1 MKGITNPTYVVPDKL
16 IGAAL
21 AGTVYVL
28 YKGQVAYFTVTY
40 VADRY
45 MKYFM

>member
-1 MKGITNPTYVVPDKL
+1 MKEIANRTFVVHNKL

-21 AGTVYVL
+21 AGTVYMM